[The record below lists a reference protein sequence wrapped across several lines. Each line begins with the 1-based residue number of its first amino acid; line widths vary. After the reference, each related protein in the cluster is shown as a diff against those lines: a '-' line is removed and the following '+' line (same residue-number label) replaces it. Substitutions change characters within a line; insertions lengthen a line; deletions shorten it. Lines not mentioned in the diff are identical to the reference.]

1 MRKIFPLFI
10 SLIWLFPVFSGTDE
24 SLGKSEQWVLL
35 KYRMDAQNK
44 PMNISVLK
52 ASCQEVMKFVG
63 GYVSKHN
70 SIPDLGLN
78 SVEFKGISADGET
91 YHWIIKFPNDFLP
104 FTKEGV
110 LSFEPLEVN
119 EAKGPYFVFLR
130 VETDEQGFI
139 KNTDFVF
146 IQEEL
151 KKIQDVL
158 KSLIKQNLRIA
169 WNVPR
174 HAVFF
179 VSFEVTSG
187 TMKMPGWLAY
197 IKEEK

>member
-1 MRKIFPLFI
+1 MRKIFLLFI
-10 SLIWLFPVFSGTDE
+10 SLIWLFPLFSGIEE

-44 PMNISVLK
+44 PMDISVLK
-52 ASCQEVMKFVG
+52 SSSPEVMKFVG
-63 GYVSKHN
+63 EYVSKHN

-78 SVEFKGISADGET
+78 SVEFKGFSAEGET
-91 YHWIIKFPNDFLP
+91 YHWIINYPDGFLP

-110 LSFEPLEVN
+110 LSFEPLEVS

-151 KKIQDVL
+151 KEIQDTL
-158 KSLIKQNLRIA
+158 KSLIEENLRIA
-169 WNVPR
+169 WNVPK

-179 VSFEVTSG
+179 VSFEVNSG
-187 TMKMPGWLAY
+187 TVKMPGWLAY
-197 IKEEK
+197 IKEGK